1 MPKLV
6 RIKTN
11 EVEKTMDRI
20 RQILVA
26 SALIIALTM
35 PMLAYLPV
43 ATATK
48 YDADTG
54 YTYVAVKG
62 LMGIDN
68 YANYYDYKDRH
79 WLMKALDV
87 GFSRFGECIAGD
99 SKLGIEHPSKTYH
112 EAAPV
117 GIEYSQRDPFANE
130 RVTSRQYSEGWYL
143 NMSYRSY
150 TYGPRKVWAF
160 ALYSDLREDGGDW
173 INGSAGYNIQPYGG
187 RKTSGRAVSDPLE
200 IIYDGP
206 RRFIAKAHTTIYD
219 EPLTNRFYPVIEI
232 TTLFVFFKD
241 YKYVMVIDTLSLKV
255 PDVELGMRWVNVTW
269 ARQSK
274 WLLGPWPEFR
284 SYVHAYMNTTVYD
297 YTDWGSIPHYP
308 QPLSTSADAWT
319 DGIVV
324 AQIIDRDKD
333 YVGFA
338 AFWPNCTDFA
348 VNATDYW
355 FRDLPYDTVTAARY
369 WSYGPGIDWPNNVWW
384 PDLWDD
390 ELHENTEPDIPFI
403 KAQWRFNMSYAAW
416 TDFRTVTLYGV
427 SDFIQ
432 DAAQAANDYNM
443 EVPPVWAGKC
453 NALMDE
459 VVWLVFNMTFQPW
472 PDIPRALGAP
482 SWQYGDNVWYWAPED
497 PATTRGFGQTLEGQS
512 IYTVW
517 HYNWTVVGRD
527 AAVSDVVGAATLV
540 SALDDYR
547 LLTMH
552 DWSWGEFAAAL
563 DMEDS
568 VNTNIPSVC
577 YKFGAGYMKSDYYEA
592 ADTAAGE
599 EIGDRVGFMDEDSV
613 LGRDFIGTNV
623 TVVGGPYA
631 NLAAEY
637 LNDFTAAFALDEPP
651 FNHEWTTIMAL
662 TAWPEPTTYVDVEA
676 GDDTGYAVVATYWDL
691 NGTAFLWVWGWTAE
705 DTAAMC
711 QILRDDAHD
720 GTLDFWNLPDGTTA
734 VIVEIDY
741 ETMTY
746 DIVETLSPI
755 SALY

>member
-1 MPKLV
+1 
-6 RIKTN
+6 
-11 EVEKTMDRI
+11 MDRI

-43 ATATK
+43 ATATMEAS
-48 YDADTG
+48 DDVG
-54 YTYVAVKG
+54 LTYVAVKG

-68 YANYYDYKDRH
+68 YPNYYDYKDRH

-99 SKLGIEHPSKTYH
+99 SKLAIEHPSKAYH

-284 SYVHAYMNTTVYD
+284 SYVHAYMNTTVYS
-297 YTDWGSIPHYP
+297 YTDWGTIPHYP
-308 QPLSTSADAWT
+308 QSYGNVMDPNHEAKEWAD
-319 DGIVV
+319 GVVV

-355 FRDLPYDTVTAARY
+355 FRDLPYASTVAARW
-369 WSYGPGIDWPNNVWW
+369 WSYDRGVEWPNCVW
-384 PDLWDD
+384 
-390 ELHENTEPDIPFI
+390 
-403 KAQWRFNMSYAAW
+403 
-416 TDFRTVTLYGV
+416 
-427 SDFIQ
+427 
-432 DAAQAANDYNM
+432 
-443 EVPPVWAGKC
+443 
-453 NALMDE
+453 
-459 VVWLVFNMTFQPW
+459 
-472 PDIPRALGAP
+472 
-482 SWQYGDNVWYWAPED
+482 
-497 PATTRGFGQTLEGQS
+497 
-512 IYTVW
+512 
-517 HYNWTVVGRD
+517 
-527 AAVSDVVGAATLV
+527 
-540 SALDDYR
+540 
-547 LLTMH
+547 
-552 DWSWGEFAAAL
+552 
-563 DMEDS
+563 
-568 VNTNIPSVC
+568 
-577 YKFGAGYMKSDYYEA
+577 
-592 ADTAAGE
+592 
-599 EIGDRVGFMDEDSV
+599 
-613 LGRDFIGTNV
+613 
-623 TVVGGPYA
+623 
-631 NLAAEY
+631 
-637 LNDFTAAFALDEPP
+637 
-651 FNHEWTTIMAL
+651 
-662 TAWPEPTTYVDVEA
+662 
-676 GDDTGYAVVATYWDL
+676 
-691 NGTAFLWVWGWTAE
+691 
-705 DTAAMC
+705 
-711 QILRDDAHD
+711 
-720 GTLDFWNLPDGTTA
+720 
-734 VIVEIDY
+734 
-741 ETMTY
+741 
-746 DIVETLSPI
+746 
-755 SALY
+755 